1 YSKAFDYDVPPNI
14 NRQAAVE
21 RAALEEFLERVS
33 MLIRRLRLI
42 MPPTTQVIW
51 INMPW
56 PVPSDTRSILNRV
69 DNSDTK
75 HLNRMM
81 IVDANYRAS
90 QLFRA
95 AGYDVLDIGFY
106 MRNHALYAYRVK
118 DGVHWDCIGTR
129 IMTQL
134 VIGHLAR
141 SWNIPLPARIK
152 DKLTKLFILFETDQF
167 LTSERMFRFQRRIRA
182 GVLQHIKEVKPE

>member
-1 YSKAFDYDVPPNI
+1 MKDDIDTALLELCSANEFPDVLLINSCLWDITRYSKAFEYDVPPNI

-56 PVPSDTRSILNRV
+56 PIPSDTRSILNRV

-75 HLNRMM
+75 YLNRMM

-95 AGYDVLDIGFY
+95 AGYDVLDISFY
-106 MRNHALYAYRVK
+106 MRNHALYAYRV
-118 DGVHWDCIGTR
+118 
-129 IMTQL
+129 
-134 VIGHLAR
+134 
-141 SWNIPLPARIK
+141 
-152 DKLTKLFILFETDQF
+152 
-167 LTSERMFRFQRRIRA
+167 
-182 GVLQHIKEVKPE
+182 